1 MNKIVIYGAGGF
13 GREVQWLIES
23 INKVEKTWD
32 IIGYVDDGV
41 EPGTLVDG
49 YPVLGG
55 LEKIREY
62 DETLAIVCAIA
73 SVKIR
78 KRIIDKI
85 KEMGKYQFPNLIEPE
100 VKMSQRIKM
109 GQGNII
115 CAGNILSVNVTL
127 GDFIILD
134 WSCTVGHDVKIQSFV
149 TVYPGVNISGCVE
162 VGDCVELGTGSKII
176 QGKNICK
183 ETIIGAGA
191 VVVKD
196 IVEKGT
202 YVGVPVEKIK

>member
-134 WSCTVGHDVKIQSFV
+134 WSCTV
-149 TVYPGVNISGCVE
+149 
-162 VGDCVELGTGSKII
+162 
-176 QGKNICK
+176 
-183 ETIIGAGA
+183 
-191 VVVKD
+191 
-196 IVEKGT
+196 
-202 YVGVPVEKIK
+202 